1 MIIESDDGLPIDI
14 NNIDIDVVT
23 NLIKYVDIRLLSPI
37 QDVEINISMKNGHEI
52 NISYKYNNN
61 YIVSIYIY
69 SAYILIYRNNTYTM
83 MYEGD
88 GEKLNIRE
96 RLFSMIMNILINRTR
111 GI

>member
-52 NISYKYNNN
+52 NI
-61 YIVSIYIY
+61 
-69 SAYILIYRNNTYTM
+69 
-83 MYEGD
+83 
-88 GEKLNIRE
+88 
-96 RLFSMIMNILINRTR
+96 
-111 GI
+111 